1 MTTQNKTKAVVQWK
15 GEPIAITSAD
25 VKRLICP
32 DATEQEVGIFLKVC
46 QSLNLNPWANEIYLI
61 KYGKTDKAAIVIA
74 IDAYLKAA
82 EFDPNFDGYES
93 GIVLRDAR
101 GGLEFREGS
110 FLLDEERVGLVG
122 GWARVYRKDRSRP
135 FYVAVNKKECIRW
148 TRDGR
153 LTEFWTEEKQ
163 PWMLRKVALKRA
175 LLEAFTSLF
184 SGLASGVD
192 YEAMPSEIRE
202 AMPKPKGETTEGQL
216 PPAYQKGNGET
227 DWPKWWARQK
237 EKGYTEDDYHRRFE
251 VASMK
256 DWLAAGHSLEEAE
269 EIMDRERAKAEFT
282 LTPAPPPATSSPAS
296 ITRPVPPPPAGK
308 AQGGRF
314 SPGEASTTTLL
325 PKSGPGEA
333 GEVAPP
339 LPKPPRDPASIKNFG
354 ELWGACQTDFK
365 PPIPRSEAIRLLGF
379 SRQDDIT
386 EPYSQLYLRLWEMR
400 GA

>member
-1 MTTQNKTKAVVQWK
+1 MVRETQEETKAIVQWK
-15 GEPIAITSAD
+15 GEPIVITFAD
-25 VKRLICP
+25 VKSLVCP
-32 DATEQEVGIFLKVC
+32 DATDQEVGVFLKVC
-46 QSLNLNPWANEIYLI
+46 QSLNLNPFAQEIYLI
-61 KYGKTDKAAIVIA
+61 KYGKGDRASIVIA

-82 EFDPNFDGYES
+82 EFDPNFDGFES

-135 FYVAVNKKECIRW
+135 FYVAVNKKECIRL

-153 LTEFWTEEKQ
+153 LTEFWAEEKQ

-192 YEAMPSEIRE
+192 YEAAPAEVLE
-202 AMPKPKGETTEGQL
+202 ALPKPKGETAEGQL
-216 PPAYQKGNGET
+216 PAAYQKGNGET

-237 EKGYTEDDYHRRFE
+237 EKGYNEDDYHRRFG

-256 DWLAAGHSLEEAE
+256 DWLEAGHSLEEAE
-269 EIMDRERAKAEFT
+269 EIMDRERAQAKST
-282 LTPAPPPATSSPAS
+282 LTPAPPA
-296 ITRPVPPPPAGK
+296 PPAGK

-314 SPGEASTTTLL
+314 SPGEASIPTPL
-325 PKSGPGEA
+325 PKSGSGEA

-339 LPKPPRDPASIKNFG
+339 PPKPPRDPSTLKNLG
-354 ELWGACQTDFK
+354 DALTAVWADFK
-365 PPIPRSEAIRLLGF
+365 VDRAEAARRCGLADHGALTNM
-379 SRQDDIT
+379 RPADIYHQVAAL
-386 EPYSQLYLRLWEMR
+386 EPT
-400 GA
+400 